1 MARPLFDGYA
11 VRAANLIELIECVE
25 SGTVSKP
32 LLNLPGFKQILFAMD
47 VNQELSE
54 HRAPFV
60 ALVQVLDGRLRIR
73 VAGQEHNLG
82 PASWLLMPPDAAH
95 DVRAEEPT
103 RFLLTLARDAPGI
116 HSRLASSERRDLD
129 H

>member
-1 MARPLFDGYA
+1 MARPLFDGDA

-25 SGTVSKP
+25 SGTISKP
-32 LLNLPGFKQILFAMD
+32 LLNLPGFKQVLFAMD
-47 VNQELSE
+47 ANQELSE

-60 ALVQVLDGRLRIR
+60 ALVQVLDGRLRMR

-103 RFLLTLARDAPGI
+103 RFLLTLVREAPGA
-116 HSRLASSERRDLD
+116 HSRRAPSEGQGVDR
-129 H
+129 